1 MSMKA
6 VIFDFYFTLV
16 EPKLTNFAELAA
28 TLGCAADDVAEQRR
42 LLLAERPLLAPVFD
56 GERPTFRTFHDYWVE
71 FGDDL
76 FARLGVEGGG
86 NAYAA
91 NRRAAHGEATVY
103 REAPTALEALRKR
116 GLHLGLLSDADRD
129 QITACLARCN
139 LHFDAVLCS
148 EDLRCYKPHRAA
160 FHAACKALDVAPGEA
175 VYVGDRPV
183 NDVEGSRRA
192 GLGTVW
198 LNRRGLAWPGDLDPP
213 DLVANSLDDLAE
225 MLL

>member
-42 LLLAERPLLAPVFD
+42 LLLGERPLLTNIFD

-71 FGDDL
+71 FGDEL

-103 REAPTALEALRKR
+103 PEAPAALDALRKR
-116 GLHLGLLSDADRD
+116 GLRLGVLSDADHD
-129 QITACLARCN
+129 QITACLGRCN

-148 EDLRCYKPHRAA
+148 EDLRCYKPHRSV
-160 FHAACKALDVAPGEA
+160 FHAACEALGIAPGEA
-175 VYVGDRPV
+175 VYVGDSPV

-192 GLGTVW
+192 GLRAVW
-198 LNRRGLAWPGDLDPP
+198 LNRRGLAWPDDLAPP
-213 DLVANSLDDLAE
+213 DLVAKSLDDLPE